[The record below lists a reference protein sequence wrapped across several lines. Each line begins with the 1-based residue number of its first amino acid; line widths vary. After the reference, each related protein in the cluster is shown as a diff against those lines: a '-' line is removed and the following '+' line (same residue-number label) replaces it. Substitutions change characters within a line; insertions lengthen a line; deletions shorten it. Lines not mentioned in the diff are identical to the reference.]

1 LFASRFFSPQFMP
14 FLFAS
19 RFSPTVH
26 AFLVCFQIFFPTVHA
41 FLVCFQIFPGPFIV
55 SSMVV
60 GHGPAHAYVVGA
72 ARWGRGVL
80 LRSSDGDEHDYHRVE
95 QTVSDPRSF
104 EFEQATLDPWP
115 IHLQVTFLCSRLCRP
130 VAYSFFFF
138 HVGAAGQRRE
148 VVKAGD
154 GTIFFGFFNGRARLR
169 FWRDVR
175 RDVGDV

>member
-1 LFASRFFSPQFMP
+1 
-14 FLFAS
+14 
-19 RFSPTVH
+19 
-26 AFLVCFQIFFPTVHA
+26 
-41 FLVCFQIFPGPFIV
+41 
-55 SSMVV
+55 MVV

-115 IHLQVTFLCSRLCRP
+115 IHLQVTLLCSRLCRP

-154 GTIFFGFFNGRARLR
+154 GTIFFLDFLMGELVSDSG
-169 FWRDVR
+169 VT
-175 RDVGDV
+175 